1 MREYDNICVKRFV
14 YFNLYVIKGKTGDIL
29 IDTGFIGIKR
39 SLKKWLDNFNIR
51 LVILTHAHVDHVWNA
66 CSIKEWYGCDI
77 AIGKS
82 DIVNLDNSLI
92 KSKALFK
99 KYEWWTKLMNL
110 GMKMFKFRDFDID
123 MMLRDK
129 QVINRYGIKLK
140 IVSLPGHTTGA
151 IGVLYNNY
159 LFLGDALVYRGKY
172 PSLAF
177 QNQDTDLAYETLK
190 KIININ
196 PEMIFLGHD
205 HEFVMTN
212 DIRNELI
219 NFSFK

>member
-1 MREYDNICVKRFV
+1 
-14 YFNLYVIKGKTGDIL
+14 
-29 IDTGFIGIKR
+29 
-39 SLKKWLDNFNIR
+39 
-51 LVILTHAHVDHVWNA
+51 
-66 CSIKEWYGCDI
+66 
-77 AIGKS
+77 
-82 DIVNLDNSLI
+82 
-92 KSKALFK
+92 
-99 KYEWWTKLMNL
+99 MNL